1 MEYQEYPSRSWHAS
15 SIHPQSDDYYDDID
29 AYSSPTP
36 LPRQPKG
43 AGHSVMEFDLSES
56 LGARV
61 EDSDGTARYD
71 CKLDIMIDQYLNKV
85 PPPLTRHRV
94 LYQKA
99 WLTALDN
106 TADWCRDIFKFG
118 VFNAMQSQCFNTA
131 VNTESNM
138 VISAPTGAGKTV
150 LFELSIIRLLQ
161 SQSNV
166 TQTTYKCVYMAPTK
180 AICSERSRDWSAKFS
195 HLGIKCC
202 ELTGDTMKSGRSAWK
217 EAKNCAII
225 ITTPEK
231 WDSLT
236 RNWNDSNDFLQLIK
250 VFMVDEVSAP
260 PVIVCPDLSTGIGS
274 YCRGNHKRK
283 LPGVSATVPNIE
295 DLKDWLSSC
304 SSGEPT
310 RMFKFGDEYRPC
322 RLQRHV
328 YGYSRPTGHN
338 DFMKTLDYKL
348 FPIIQEHSTGKPVL
362 VFCPTRKSVMA
373 TASYLMGVCQK
384 MVESKENLPW
394 ELPRGQHILR
404 ATTSRQVIAT
414 TQCRT
419 FDDDLL
425 RPEFAALGLGVHHAG
440 LSLDERH
447 TVERLFTER
456 KLSVIVATS
465 TLAVGVNFPAHIVIV
480 KGVSQWT
487 GTGWAEYS
495 SQDIM
500 QMLGRAGR
508 PQFDREGIAIIMCD
522 KTLENKYRL
531 LATGGSELESTLHC
545 NLTEHINSEIGLGTI
560 KSIGSAQQ
568 WLRKTLLFRR
578 IQKNPTHYKLGM
590 PETASWE
597 ECVDALVIRSIDTLR
612 GTQLVEHDEDEG
624 TLSLTQFG
632 EIMSY
637 YIRQSTMKLFIEFAD
652 SSNTACLRS
661 VLVTLSDAEE
671 FKDMHMRGGERQA
684 ILGGIPL
691 MSPEYKSPNS
701 QPHMEALNVIRHA
714 PRMITAL
721 VDTALITKNGSL
733 IINGMNCEFIPLP
746 HGTPGYEWLNR
757 NRMRCLNGKV
767 WEDRPAVLK
776 QFDGIGEKSCK
787 VLAEN
792 GITTIKLLSVQ
803 NPDRIDM
810 LLNRRPP
817 FGSDI
822 VLSARA
828 LPIYSIFIEE
838 LSSTANKIANT
849 IDVKLLVSVLAQYAS
864 TEGSQSRSD
873 FDTRVTS
880 ILTITSDNQLIDFRR
895 INTRRLLE
903 SIDFSI
909 TAPLTKPSQ
918 EVFVIVSSDKFAGI
932 TERCNFKPTLPA
944 TTYPTLNTRPPK
956 PTETE
961 YIEEEVLDLTN
972 SDTPEESTSSKKSG
986 EKRVI
991 SQGKNLQPELQKP
1004 AFPTE
1009 IMHATTD
1016 VRIRLHVGI
1025 YGLTKPP
1032 PSPRGA
1038 KLKSTGDN
1046 AFNNPIDSQQK
1057 PKNAL
1062 EKQKSQLDYLHG
1074 KITDGLGR
1082 LKRDSLVH
1090 PRDTHSSTKAT
1101 VRYVDSLLSSPIK
1114 PSAYKPGEKSPNSD
1128 QDLPEPSLIRIKKH
1142 ISPGSGSTNYDDSDM
1157 DQWAANLPS
1166 EVLELDV
1173 ETPTSPTREDQNDGR
1188 LPIAVSPIIKNKK
1201 RRVIDKGNELSEHKS
1216 KRSKAEF
1223 PAGVNTPIRRRK
1235 GVEILPTPRSSSR
1248 PLEPPIQPKPLFLP
1262 GSSVGTPSPRIF
1274 KASEG
1279 KSKTPTSE
1287 DAFEDFMDYIFE
1299 GVKVVPGS
1307 TREDTSTMA
1316 RIENIQVPKC
1326 KPVEVSLERKYFQ
1339 ESPSKVVQKLTSM
1352 VSSENETLLANPHD
1366 SMADFNNWLD
1376 ENGLWPGDDD
1386 HDRSMKYF
1394 RKYVKPILVAAA
1406 VDFELVNGNRHGGL
1420 ARSIADKIKSRR
1432 RETLPPD
1439 HPLRGDDQAS
1449 IVPIPSA
1456 TTPQKQQEREIQGGI
1471 LIVGRHTLK
1480 EYFHGLRLGWTEGL
1494 RDIDREE
1501 LLARQLASDGVFDE
1515 PEDLNNETFSS
1526 ISGPKSPLFS
1536 HVISQP
1542 AKSSSKT
1549 SGPQRITQSNE
1560 TPAIPQ
1566 EIPPQPP
1573 LLLLSFQNLI
1583 GFRYIPHMIID
1594 FFNERRRAK
1603 EGAEAAYTLIEGHTR
1618 DFIPPEHRADL
1629 DSLYSR
1635 SDAAEPEALSVSLPK
1650 LGPQGGDID
1659 FDIDL
1664 ERYIP
1669 KSYDKTPK
1677 EIADARKKYYD
1688 ALPGKLVVARS
1699 LARGER
1705 EPTKEERE
1713 HPPPTEVELTTERFK
1728 KELKWKE
1735 ELDGWKLLRAGS
1747 GVDWDHRFVNK
1758 LHVYQPP
1765 TETSA

>member
-71 CKLDIMIDQYLNKV
+71 CNSVKKTGYYGIVFSIKKPGTCV
-85 PPPLTRHRV
+85 HAT
-94 LYQKA
+94 
-99 WLTALDN
+99 LTALDN

-118 VFNAMQSQCFNTA
+118 VFNAMHSEAYHWQA

-250 VFMVDEVSAP
+250 VFMVDEVHT
-260 PVIVCPDLSTGIGS
+260 VGEITRGS
-274 YCRGNHKRK
+274 CLEVVVSRMMQRGNHVRFV
-283 LPGVSATVPNIE
+283 LVSATVPNIE

-310 RMFKFGDEYRPC
+310 RMFK
-322 RLQRHV
+322 
-328 YGYSRPTGHN
+328 
-338 DFMKTLDYKL
+338 TLLNTRRIYFSL
-348 FPIIQEHSTGKPVL
+348 EMNTVL
-362 VFCPTRKSVMA
+362 VGSNGTYMDTHGRLDTMI
-373 TASYLMGVCQK
+373 
-384 MVESKENLPW
+384 
-394 ELPRGQHILR
+394 QHILR

-487 GTGWAEYS
+487 
-495 SQDIM
+495 
-500 QMLGRAGR
+500 GRAGR

-671 FKDMHMRGGERQA
+671 FKDMHMRGGERQVYNKLNEHENIRFPIKKAETSVDKAFLLVQA

-733 IINGMNCEFIPLP
+733 IINGMNL
-746 HGTPGYEWLNR
+746 
-757 NRMRCLNGKV
+757 MRCLNGKV

-991 SQGKNLQPELQKP
+991 SQGKKS
-1004 AFPTE
+1004 AARVTK
-1009 IMHATTD
+1009 T
-1016 VRIRLHVGI
+1016 RLPNGNYACHHRCKDKTSCRHI
-1025 YGLTKPP
+1025 CCHEGLTKPP

-1046 AFNNPIDSQQK
+1046 ALNNPIDSQQK

-1376 ENGLWPGDDD
+1376 ENGL
-1386 HDRSMKYF
+1386 
-1394 RKYVKPILVAAA
+1394 
-1406 VDFELVNGNRHGGL
+1406 
-1420 ARSIADKIKSRR
+1420 
-1432 RETLPPD
+1432 
-1439 HPLRGDDQAS
+1439 
-1449 IVPIPSA
+1449 
-1456 TTPQKQQEREIQGGI
+1456 
-1471 LIVGRHTLK
+1471 
-1480 EYFHGLRLGWTEGL
+1480 
-1494 RDIDREE
+1494 
-1501 LLARQLASDGVFDE
+1501 
-1515 PEDLNNETFSS
+1515 
-1526 ISGPKSPLFS
+1526 
-1536 HVISQP
+1536 
-1542 AKSSSKT
+1542 
-1549 SGPQRITQSNE
+1549 
-1560 TPAIPQ
+1560 
-1566 EIPPQPP
+1566 
-1573 LLLLSFQNLI
+1573 
-1583 GFRYIPHMIID
+1583 
-1594 FFNERRRAK
+1594 
-1603 EGAEAAYTLIEGHTR
+1603 
-1618 DFIPPEHRADL
+1618 
-1629 DSLYSR
+1629 
-1635 SDAAEPEALSVSLPK
+1635 
-1650 LGPQGGDID
+1650 
-1659 FDIDL
+1659 
-1664 ERYIP
+1664 
-1669 KSYDKTPK
+1669 
-1677 EIADARKKYYD
+1677 
-1688 ALPGKLVVARS
+1688 
-1699 LARGER
+1699 
-1705 EPTKEERE
+1705 
-1713 HPPPTEVELTTERFK
+1713 
-1728 KELKWKE
+1728 
-1735 ELDGWKLLRAGS
+1735 
-1747 GVDWDHRFVNK
+1747 
-1758 LHVYQPP
+1758 
-1765 TETSA
+1765 